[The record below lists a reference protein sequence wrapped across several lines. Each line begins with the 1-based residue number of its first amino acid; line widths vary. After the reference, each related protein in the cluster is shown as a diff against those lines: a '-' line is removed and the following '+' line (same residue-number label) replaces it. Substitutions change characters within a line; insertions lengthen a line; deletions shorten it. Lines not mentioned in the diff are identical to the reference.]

1 MTFVRV
7 ATYPL
12 RPGTT
17 DEIVRRANEKLVP
30 LYRQQAGFES
40 LSIVDARIS

>member
-12 RPGTT
+12 RPGSTA
-17 DEIVRRANEKLVP
+17 EVVRRAKETLVP
-30 LYRQQAGFES
+30 LYR
-40 LSIVDARIS
+40 D